1 MASKKSYTLLEYLV
15 TIETELKKLK
25 KIVAESVGTDY
36 SELISQIN
44 GIGQE
49 LNSFKSSITDTVNTN
64 NSEITSKFNS
74 LEQQFNTFKTSITNT
89 VNSNKSEIT
98 SQVNTLTTNFN
109 SFKTTLE
116 SQVSGLTTR
125 VTNVERRVTTLEN
138 SGGSSGGTVDLT
150 EVNNRISTNEN
161 NILTLQSD
169 VSSLKGRVTTLEN
182 SGGSIGGSSGGSS
195 GEADGYGK
203 KLLVSYTHTSNKVV
217 QPTAFDTSTG
227 VFTCPNH
234 GLTGNEKLMIN
245 FNSLDFTTITVI
257 PYELFLKFDS
267 TTWDNFK
274 PVIIDNNSFSL
285 DGYSIFDSS
294 KTGGIDVTKFWFET
308 IGTENI
314 TFNNLNLEGVKE
326 LEIVTTNSRCCTY
339 GLCLDCLNNSIA
351 SPYRLQ
357 QVMNKIDLIPFGME
371 HVFSPRGI
379 NLSNQTVTTIKNG
392 YAYTTNT
399 KTYIPIESGKYADSW
414 NTANAHFSFLQLING
429 DLSFKNTF
437 KLDVG
442 TRQNIR
448 NGVKIEIYDLG
459 VR

>member
-1 MASKKSYTLLEYLV
+1 MASKSYTLLEYLV

-25 KIVAESVGTDY
+25 KIVAESVGADY
-36 SELISQIN
+36 SELIANIDEIRN
-44 GIGQE
+44 E
-49 LNSFKSSITDTVNTN
+49 LNTFKTTITDTVNTN

-109 SFKTTLE
+109 SFKTSLE

-125 VTNVERRVTTLEN
+125 VTNVENRVTTLEN

-150 EVNNRISTNEN
+150 EVNSRISVNEN
-161 NILTLQSD
+161 NIKTLQSD
-169 VSSLKGRVTTLEN
+169 VTSLKGRVSSLEN
-182 SGGSIGGSSGGSS
+182 NSGSSGGSS
-195 GEADGYGK
+195 GVADGYGK
-203 KLLVSYTHTSNKVV
+203 KLIASYTHTSNKVV
-217 QPTAFDTSTG
+217 QPTAFNPETG
-227 VFTCPNH
+227 VFTCPDH

-285 DGYSIFDSS
+285 DGYSIFDTS
-294 KTGGIDVTKFWFET
+294 KTDSIDVTKFWFET

-314 TFNNLNLEGVKE
+314 TFNNLNLEGIKE

-339 GLCLDCLNNSIA
+339 GLCLDCLNNSIV
-351 SPYRLQ
+351 SPYRMQ
-357 QVMNKIDLIPFGME
+357 QVMNKIDLIPFGTE
-371 HVFSPRGI
+371 HIFSPRGI

-392 YAYTTNT
+392 YVYTTNT

-414 NTANAHFSFLQLING
+414 NTNNAHFSFLQLIKG
-429 DLSFKNTF
+429 ALSFKNTF

-459 VR
+459 AR